1 MADERRRGNRVFV
14 KLPITLEGGKGVT
27 RDVNANGIYFES
39 DVNCVPGSELSY
51 SLEFDNP
58 GSPKMTWICKA
69 MVIRVDRQDG
79 KMGIAAR
86 ITQSSLSPK
95 AMFTQDADT
104 NRP

>member
-1 MADERRRGNRVFV
+1 
-14 KLPITLEGGKGVT
+14 
-27 RDVNANGIYFES
+27 
-39 DVNCVPGSELSY
+39 
-51 SLEFDNP
+51 
-58 GSPKMTWICKA
+58 
-69 MVIRVDRQDG
+69 MVIRVDRQEG

>member
-39 DVNCVPGSELSY
+39 DVNCDPGSEVSF

-58 GSPKMTWICKA
+58 GTPKMTWVC
-69 MVIRVDRQDG
+69 
-79 KMGIAAR
+79 
-86 ITQSSLSPK
+86 
-95 AMFTQDADT
+95 
-104 NRP
+104 